1 MRQLVAG
8 KHLAKFVSFVPKF
21 PHFSHEDGSGGDVDD
36 DNEGRRREGPPP
48 LSLSVASG
56 DRMHSEKGLQGSA
69 NPQTPGSVK
78 MRCKSCVLLP
88 AAGRRT
94 QLFPSYSRNLG
105 FVDLP
110 IPVQGSAKRLA
121 LGCT

>member
-1 MRQLVAG
+1 MCEGKTGRGMRQLVAG

-56 DRMHSEKGLQGSA
+56 DRMHSEKGLEQAGVYSWDLLASQGKFYGSGI
-69 NPQTPGSVK
+69 PQELRV
-78 MRCKSCVLLP
+78 
-88 AAGRRT
+88 
-94 QLFPSYSRNLG
+94 
-105 FVDLP
+105 
-110 IPVQGSAKRLA
+110 
-121 LGCT
+121 

>member
-36 DNEGRRREGPPP
+36 DNEGKRRAWAYT

-56 DRMHSEKGLQGSA
+56 DRMHSEKGPQQACVYVFMEPPCLAREIMAVEFRKSYEYEVFTH
-69 NPQTPGSVK
+69 NPT
-78 MRCKSCVLLP
+78 
-88 AAGRRT
+88 
-94 QLFPSYSRNLG
+94 
-105 FVDLP
+105 
-110 IPVQGSAKRLA
+110 
-121 LGCT
+121 